1 MSDSSD
7 STVST
12 SYTNTDKDAI
22 SLLAP
27 PSANDPSLI
36 TNPPDADTKD
46 DATSGLDD
54 TPSPALDVEASLL
67 GSSKNKKKKK
77 DDDEK
82 VFNVDDY
89 EASLMSYNPRSSKK
103 RASTNQIP
111 GDEKSGSGKH
121 HKRKSRKSQRSV
133 VESVD
138 ALKQKSKSKRLQD
151 ITQSLSSYDQIK
163 VVQDDDSDSN
173 DRESPLLS
181 EDGDASLARL
191 YEILLPTHEEIE
203 MIDNLNTDPFPKPE
217 EWKQEEDAKFPG
229 CASFVQLMLYLTQ
242 IDTVNIEFQ
251 KIFLVTF
258 PSFASPRQ
266 LLTAIFKRYYANIKD
281 PDCNV
286 KDYNILKQMR
296 MRIIRVLQFW
306 VNLVPYQFDDT
317 MIETL
322 NEFYAILQREFKK
335 EKKDKQN
342 PVLTI
347 LEQRMKK
354 LIEYKNNQSTK
365 NSNCPRIDTNAEPGK
380 GKSKWVTLMPD
391 PNTLAEQVTLL
402 HSEIFR
408 NIGVME
414 LLSAIWGSK
423 KGGGSEHVDELT
435 KHFDLMSRYVQFSI
449 IAERDTP
456 KARAELF
463 LYWLEVG
470 IRFFK
475 DANYHGVFAIV
486 YGLTHRSVQRMPQT
500 MKSVEKLLKKKKRKE
515 EYDKLVK
522 LCDIAGN
529 YREYR
534 PLIEKEIAGPII
546 PFIGCFQ
553 KDLIYAQEG
562 FPNKV
567 DSLINFNKLIK
578 CYELISIVE
587 KYQFEKYKFTKN
599 EEYQA
604 AICSF
609 PDLPDT
615 TGMMTLSQEKEKKA
629 K

>member
-1 MSDSSD
+1 MSDNSETSET
-7 STVST
+7 S
-12 SYTNTDKDAI
+12 SYTNTDKNSTTDTN
-22 SLLAP
+22 S
-27 PSANDPSLI
+27 PSILDPSNNTSKDSVKKTSSKDNI
-36 TNPPDADTKD
+36 T
-46 DATSGLDD
+46 SSIDD
-54 TPSPALDVEASLL
+54 TPSPALDVAESLL
-67 GSSKNKKKKK
+67 GSSKKIKKRKDK
-77 DDDEK
+77 DDD
-82 VFNVDDY
+82 VFNVADY
-89 EASLMSYNPRSSKK
+89 EAGLKTYNPRSSKK
-103 RASTNQIP
+103 RASTRQITDSEGEP
-111 GDEKSGSGKH
+111 KKKH
-121 HKRKSRKSQRSV
+121 RRGKSRHM

-138 ALKQKSKSKRLQD
+138 ALTEKKSKRMQEL
-151 ITQSLSSYDQIK
+151 TQSLSFDISN
-163 VVQDDDSDSN
+163 DDSDSN
-173 DRESPLLS
+173 ERVSPLKPDNN
-181 EDGDASLARL
+181 EDNLLEL
-191 YEILLPTHEEIE
+191 YKILKPTSEEI
-203 MIDNLNTDPFPKPE
+203 DKVATLNTDPFPKEE
-217 EWKQEEDAKFPG
+217 EWKIEEGAKFPG
-229 CASFVQLMLYLTQ
+229 CASFTQLMLYLTQ
-242 IDTVNIEFQ
+242 IDTVNIDFQ

-266 LLTAIFKRYYANIKD
+266 LLTAIFKRYYVDMSDEK
-281 PDCNV
+281 CNV
-286 KDYNILKQMR
+286 PDDKILEKMR
-296 MRIIRVLQFW
+296 LRIIRVLQFW
-306 VNLVPYQFDDT
+306 INLVPYQFDDT
-317 MIETL
+317 MVRTL
-322 NEFYAILQREFKK
+322 NEFYKILQEEFKRQ
-335 EKKDKQN
+335 KKDKQS

-347 LEQRMKK
+347 LEQRMIK
-354 LIEYKNNQSTK
+354 LTEYKNNQAA
-365 NSNCPRIDTNAEPGK
+365 NISNCPKMNTDAKPGK
-380 GKSKWVTLMPD
+380 GKSKWTTLMPD

-449 IAERDTP
+449 IAERDSA
-456 KARAELF
+456 KDRADLF

-475 DANYHGVFAIV
+475 DANYHGVFAII

-529 YREYR
+529 YRAYR

-562 FPNKV
+562 FPNKI
-567 DSLINFNKLIK
+567 DNLINFNKLIK

-587 KYQFEKYKFTKN
+587 KYQNEKYKFTRN
-599 EEYQA
+599 EEFQQ

-609 PDLPDT
+609 PELPDT
-615 TGMMTLSQEKEKKA
+615 TGMMYLSQEKEKKA

>member
-7 STVST
+7 TSGST
-12 SYTNTDKDAI
+12 SYTNTDKDVA
-22 SLLAP
+22 SLLVP
-27 PSANDPSLI
+27 PSTTDQSQNEKNKNDAPS
-36 TNPPDADTKD
+36 
-46 DATSGLDD
+46 SLDD
-54 TPSPALDVEASLL
+54 TPSPVLDVEASLL
-67 GSSKNKKKKK
+67 GSSKKKKKK
-77 DDDEK
+77 DDDALINK
-82 VFNVDDY
+82 DDY
-89 EASLMSYNPRSSKK
+89 DPNLMSYNPRSSKK
-103 RASTNQIP
+103 RSATNQK
-111 GDEKSGSGKH
+111 DHSDSSKRH
-121 HKRKSRKSQRSV
+121 HSHRRKTRKTQRSGL
-133 VESVD
+133 ESVD
-138 ALKQKSKSKRLQD
+138 CLTQKPKSKRMLD
-151 ITQSLSSYDQIK
+151 ITQSLTSYNPEKLSQ
-163 VVQDDDSDSN
+163 DSDSN
-173 DRESPLLS
+173 SNERESPLIV
-181 EDGDASLARL
+181 EDGNANLSRL
-191 YEILLPTHEEIE
+191 YNILSPTEEEIKSIE
-203 MIDNLNTDPFPKPE
+203 TLNTDPFPKPE
-217 EWKQEEDAKFPG
+217 EWKQDEGAKFPG

-266 LLTAIFKRYYANIKD
+266 LLTAIFKRYYTDIQD

-286 KDYNILKQMR
+286 KDDKILKQMR

-317 MIETL
+317 MVDTL
-322 NEFYAILQREFKK
+322 NEFYSILEKDFANEGKNKK
-335 EKKDKQN
+335 N
-342 PVLTI
+342 PILTI
-347 LEQRMKK
+347 LEERMKK
-354 LIEYKNNQSTK
+354 LKEYKNKQANK
-365 NSNCPRIDTNAEPGK
+365 DNSSPRISTGAQPGK
-380 GKSKWVTLMPD
+380 GKSKWTTSMPD
-391 PNTLAEQVTLL
+391 PNTLAEQITLL

-435 KHFDLMSRYVQFSI
+435 RHFDLLSRYVQFSI
-449 IAERDTP
+449 IAERDNP
-456 KARAELF
+456 KSRAELF

-475 DANYHGVFAIV
+475 DCNYHGVFAII

-500 MKSVEKLLKKKKRKE
+500 MKSVEKILKKKKRKE

-562 FPNKV
+562 FPNKI
-567 DSLINFNKLIK
+567 DGLINFNELIK

-587 KYQFEKYKFTKN
+587 KYQNEKFKFDRN
-599 EEYQA
+599 EEYQQI
-604 AICSF
+604 ICSF

-615 TGMMTLSQEKEKKA
+615 TGMMSLSQEKEKKA

>member
-7 STVST
+7 STGST
-12 SYTNTDKDAI
+12 SYTNTDKETG
-22 SLLAP
+22 SLLV
-27 PSANDPSLI
+27 PSIAEQSN
-36 TNPPDADTKD
+36 N
-46 DATSGLDD
+46 
-54 TPSPALDVEASLL
+54 
-67 GSSKNKKKKK
+67 
-77 DDDEK
+77 DDDK
-82 VFNVDDY
+82 DFKNDDID
-89 EASLMSYNPRSSKK
+89 ANIMSYDPRASKK
-103 RASTNQIP
+103 QSSTNRS
-111 GDEKSGSGKH
+111 KGSESDSRRH
-121 HKRKSRKSQRSV
+121 HKRKSRKTQRSN

-138 ALKQKSKSKRLQD
+138 VLSEKPKSKGILD
-151 ITQSLSSYDQIK
+151 IAPSLTSYDSGQLSQK
-163 VVQDDDSDSN
+163 DSDSN
-173 DRESPLLS
+173 KRESLLTA
-181 EDGDASLARL
+181 EDRNAYLSRL
-191 YEILLPTHEEIE
+191 YSILLPTEEEISSVE
-203 MIDNLNTDPFPKPE
+203 TLNTDPFPKPE
-217 EWKQEEDAKFPG
+217 EWKQEEGAKFPG

-242 IDTVNIEFQ
+242 IYTVNIEFQ

-258 PSFASPRQ
+258 PSFATPRQ
-266 LLTAIFKRYYANIKD
+266 LLTAIFKRYYTDIRD

-286 KDYNILKQMR
+286 KDDKILKQMR

-317 MIETL
+317 MVETL
-322 NEFYAILQREFKK
+322 NEFYSILQKEYERENQNKK
-335 EKKDKQN
+335 N

-347 LEQRMKK
+347 LEERMKK
-354 LIEYKNNQSTK
+354 LQEHKNNQANKDNSSPRLSTGA
-365 NSNCPRIDTNAEPGK
+365 PLGK

-391 PNTLAEQVTLL
+391 PNTLAEQITLL

-408 NIGVME
+408 SIGVME

-435 KHFDLMSRYVQFSI
+435 KHFDLLSRYVQLSI
-449 IAERDTP
+449 IAERDNP
-456 KARAELF
+456 KTRAELF

-475 DANYHGVFAIV
+475 DCNYHGVFAII

-522 LCDIAGN
+522 LCDISGN

-534 PLIEKEIAGPII
+534 PLIEKDIVGPII

-562 FPNKV
+562 FPNKING
-567 DSLINFNKLIK
+567 LINFNKLIK

-587 KYQFEKYKFTKN
+587 KYQNEKYKFERN
-599 EEYQA
+599 EEYQQ

-615 TGMMTLSQEKEKKA
+615 TGIMNLSQEKEKKA